1 MHLLFLESYFIQK
14 LILIIMSYPIFF
26 DRFIMKGLWNNIQ
39 KKPPEVIY
47 RKTRF
52 QKFPEIHR
60 ETPVEES
67 SL

>member
-1 MHLLFLESYFIQK
+1 
-14 LILIIMSYPIFF
+14 MSYPIFF

-47 RKTRF
+47 RKTQF

>member
-1 MHLLFLESYFIQK
+1 M
-14 LILIIMSYPIFF
+14 IMSYPIFF
-26 DRFIMKGLWNNIQ
+26 DRFVMKGLWNNIQ